1 MQEKL
6 FDIAIATIF
15 AREVLE
21 GAIVIGQYRTVLL
34 RSPEWQEE
42 ERLQAGLRAITMAAI
57 YSSLVALLV
66 IVAIALPIALVSDQI
81 SDKVI
86 QIIEG
91 VSKVVAAICV
101 MELSIKIPKWL
112 GIYKSKKSKEE
123 LEVGLTLKSIRFNVA
138 WNIWREVAETGV
150 FLLPFFF
157 DSALAIPLS
166 AVCGTVLSLILGM
179 GIYYGNKKQKNMKW
193 LAVTCAAVTGQLSVG
208 LFSGGCHLLEKASGR
223 PTKTVWTL
231 EGKFWSTDRL
241 PMTIIKPF
249 GYSSSRTILQ
259 IVTFWSFLTL
269 LLVLHYLKWRAS
281 KQLEDSSSVTP
292 PDVLG
297 LTGELDVEAN
307 GVHAENESLKNK
319 GGGVYKSSGDESD
332 AFAQN

>member
-1 MQEKL
+1 MPDKPI
-6 FDIAIATIF
+6 FNIAIATIF

-34 RSPEWQEE
+34 RSPEWQDE
-42 ERLQAGLRAITMAAI
+42 ERLKAGLKAITNAAI
-57 YSSLVALLV
+57 ISSLVALLV

-81 SDKVI
+81 SDQAI

-91 VSKVVAAICV
+91 VSKVVAAICILG
-101 MELSIKIPKWL
+101 LSIKIPKWL
-112 GIYKSKKSKEE
+112 GIYESKKAKQE
-123 LEVGLTLKSIRFNVA
+123 LEEGLTLKSIRFNVS

-157 DSALAIPLS
+157 GDTALAIPLS
-166 AVCGTVLSLILGM
+166 AVCGTVLSLFLGI
-179 GIYYGNKKQKNMKW
+179 GIYQANQKQKNMTW
-193 LAVTCAAVTGQLSVG
+193 LAVSCAALTGMLSVG
-208 LFSGGCHLLEKASGR
+208 LFSGGCHLLEKASGH

-259 IVTFWSFLTL
+259 IVTFWSFFI
-269 LLVLHYLKWRAS
+269 LLVTLHYRKWRAFQKAKEES
-281 KQLEDSSSVTP
+281 TDA
-292 PDVLG
+292 LG
-297 LTGELDVEAN
+297 LADEVDNLHDEEGN
-307 GVHAENESLKNK
+307 GVRARNESLNDLE
-319 GGGVYKSSGDESD
+319 GNGVYASNGH
-332 AFAQN
+332 

>member
-1 MQEKL
+1 MPDKPI

-34 RSPEWQEE
+34 RSPEWQDE
-42 ERLQAGLRAITMAAI
+42 ERLKAGLKAVTNAAI
-57 YSSLVALLV
+57 VSSLVALLV

-81 SDKVI
+81 SDRVI

-101 MELSIKIPKWL
+101 LELSIKIPKWL
-112 GIYKSKKSKEE
+112 GIYESKKSKEE
-123 LEVGLTLKSIRFNVA
+123 LEVGLTLKSIRFNVS

-166 AVCGTVLSLILGM
+166 AVCGTVLSLFLGI
-179 GIYYGNKKQKNMKW
+179 GIYQANQKQKNMTW
-193 LAVTCAAVTGQLSVG
+193 LAITCAALTGMLSVG
-208 LFSGGCHLLEKASGR
+208 LFSGGCHLLEKASGH

-259 IVTFWSFLTL
+259 IVTFWSFFI
-269 LLVLHYLKWRAS
+269 LLVTLHYLKWCAS
-281 KQLEDSSSVTP
+281 QKAKEESTDA
-292 PDVLG
+292 LG
-297 LTGELDVEAN
+297 LADEVDNPHDEEAN
-307 GVHAENESLKNK
+307 GIYASNESLNDVK
-319 GGGVYKSSGDESD
+319 GNGVYASNGH
-332 AFAQN
+332 